1 MNPLWWIPIAAAAL
15 LVGVF
20 IWDGTR
26 TEGREHRCWWCGV
39 RYRRAAQ
46 ARLLRGSPLM
56 RGWL

>member
-20 IWDGTR
+20 IWDR

-39 RYRRAAQ
+39 RLGEPHKRGCCAEP
-46 ARLLRGSPLM
+46 RL
-56 RGWL
+56 